1 MSRMYVC
8 TFVPTA
14 VTAAIFDFFEFT
26 PADDKS
32 LILHAVY
39 IGQTTEFGDAQEEQ
53 MEWTIRRGGTGMS
66 SGSGGIA
73 AANGIGTG
81 PSYATS
87 GFTYESMNT
96 TEATFTTGVLLHD
109 DSFNVRT
116 GLQYI
121 PTPEMRFEVNQANGG
136 MVVRCESTPADSIT
150 FCGVAYVE
158 ELG

>member
-1 MSRMYVC
+1 MGRMYTA
-8 TFVPTA
+8 TFDLTA

-26 PADDKS
+26 PADDKPI
-32 LILHAVY
+32 ILHAVY
-39 IGQTTEFGDAQEEQ
+39 IGQTTEIADAQEEQ

-73 AANGIGTG
+73 AANGVGLD
-81 PSYATS
+81 PSYAAS
-87 GFTYESMNT
+87 GFTFEAMNT
-96 TEATFTTGVLLHD
+96 TEATFTAGVEVHH

-121 PTPEMRFEVNQANGG
+121 PTPEMRTQCSQLNGG
-136 MVVRCESTPADSIT
+136 FVVRCESTPVDSISFVGT
-150 FCGVAYVE
+150 AYIE